1 MRITTFPIAVIL
13 LTLLLAWPGAVR
25 PADPERSLSLT
36 QQERAW
42 LAEHPVINVRVSTSY
57 PPFEFLKDGIY
68 QGLAYDYLMLIG
80 ERTGLNFRTAP
91 EMPWKDALQ
100 SLQDRNG
107 VDLIL
112 LITHTQDREASMN
125 FTRDY
130 ITFPEVIFTRR
141 SGVFVSGQED
151 LQGLLVATENDFVEG
166 ETLKK
171 DIPQIRLL
179 ETETTADALEAVA
192 TGQAD
197 AYIGNLAVGSYLIDE
212 LGLTDLKIAAPTDY
226 VDDSYAMA
234 ARKDWPEL
242 ISIIEKGMGSFAPA
256 DHKNIKQKWFVIPY
270 EHGLNSAD
278 IIKWVLLVT
287 LIPLV
292 FIVQL
297 RRLVKIRTRELHASQ
312 KLLQT
317 VQDNTS
323 QFAGLL
329 TPDGILLDAN
339 RTSLNFIGVEK
350 NSVVGKLFWD
360 TPWWKH
366 SPDALTDLKLAI
378 QKAAQGETVQF
389 ETTHISKAGETRIV
403 DFSINPVR
411 NDEAEIIYLVPSGHD
426 ITELKELQAKAL
438 RTSQLASLGELAA
451 GVAHE
456 VNNPINGVINYA
468 QLLLNRS
475 REDDKDRDILRRIVK
490 ESNRVAMIVKGLLA
504 FARDD
509 NIRFEA
515 LDLQNLIDE
524 TLALNGRQLTKEGIS
539 INFERVEPLPLVQ
552 GNAQQLLQLFLN
564 LLSNARYALNEKH
577 RDDHAKKNLQI
588 TAEPLANNFGE
599 FVRVTVFD
607 NGAGIPEEQQ
617 SKVMKPF
624 ITTKPVGQGTGLG
637 LSICNDIV
645 NNHGG
650 VINIDSRQGEY
661 TKVLIDLPV
670 ATEEANE

>member
-1 MRITTFPIAVIL
+1 MRITTFPIPVIL
-13 LTLLLAWPGAVR
+13 LTLLLGWPGTVW
-25 PADPERSLSLT
+25 PTEPERSLSLT

-42 LAEHPVINVRVSTSY
+42 LAEHPVINIRVSTSY
-57 PPFEFLKDGIY
+57 PPFEFLEDGIY
-68 QGLAYDYLMLIG
+68 KGLAYDYLMLIG

-91 EMPWKDALQ
+91 EMPWKGALQ
-100 SLQDRNG
+100 SLQDKNG

-112 LITHTQDREASMN
+112 LITHTQEREASMN

-130 ITFPEVIFTRR
+130 ITFPQVIFTRR
-141 SGVFVSGQED
+141 NGVFVSGHED
-151 LQGLLVATENDFVEG
+151 LQGLLLATENDFVEG
-166 ETLKK
+166 ETLKR
-171 DIPQIRLL
+171 DIPQIRLM

-197 AYIGNLAVGSYLIDE
+197 AYVGNLAVGSYLIDE
-212 LGLTDLKIAAPTDY
+212 LGLTNLKIAAPTAY

-242 ISIIEKGMGSFAPA
+242 VSIIEKGMGSLKPA
-256 DHKNIKQKWFVIPY
+256 DHQNIKQKWFVIPY

-287 LIPLV
+287 LIPIV

-297 RRLVKIRTRELHASQ
+297 RRMVKIRTRELYASQ
-312 KLLQT
+312 KLLQA

-323 QFAGLL
+323 QFSGLL

-339 RTSLNFIGVEK
+339 RPALDFIGVEK
-350 NSVVGKLFWD
+350 DTVIGKFFWD
-360 TPWWKH
+360 TPWWQH
-366 SPDALTDLKLAI
+366 SSEGRKELKQAI
-378 QKAAQGETVQF
+378 AQAAQGEAIRF
-389 ETTHISKAGETRIV
+389 ESTHISAKGDTINV

-411 NDEAEIIYLVPSGHD
+411 NDQGEIIYLVPGGHD

-456 VNNPINGVINYA
+456 VNNPINGGSS
-468 QLLLNRS
+468 Q
-475 REDDKDRDILRRIVK
+475 DDKNRDILTRIIK
-490 ESNRVAMIVKGLLA
+490 ESGRVASIVKGLLA

-509 NIRFEA
+509 NVHFEA
-515 LDLQNLIDE
+515 LDLQDLIDE
-524 TLALNGRQLTKEGIS
+524 TLALNGSQLTKDGIS
-539 INFERVEPLPLVQ
+539 FNFERMEHLPLVQ

-564 LLSNARYALNEKH
+564 LLSNARYALNDKYREN
-577 RDDHAKKNLQI
+577 RSKKILRI
-588 TAEPLANNFGE
+588 TVEPLANKFGE
-599 FVRVTVFD
+599 FVRVTIFD
-607 NGAGIPEEQQ
+607 SGAGLPEGQQ
-617 SKVMKPF
+617 DQVMKPF

-650 VINIDSRQGEY
+650 VINIDSRRGEY

-670 ATEEANE
+670 AAEETNE

>member
-1 MRITTFPIAVIL
+1 
-13 LTLLLAWPGAVR
+13 
-25 PADPERSLSLT
+25 
-36 QQERAW
+36 
-42 LAEHPVINVRVSTSY
+42 
-57 PPFEFLKDGIY
+57 
-68 QGLAYDYLMLIG
+68 
-80 ERTGLNFRTAP
+80 
-91 EMPWKDALQ
+91 
-100 SLQDRNG
+100 
-107 VDLIL
+107 
-112 LITHTQDREASMN
+112 
-125 FTRDY
+125 
-130 ITFPEVIFTRR
+130 
-141 SGVFVSGQED
+141 
-151 LQGLLVATENDFVEG
+151 
-166 ETLKK
+166 
-171 DIPQIRLL
+171 
-179 ETETTADALEAVA
+179 
-192 TGQAD
+192 
-197 AYIGNLAVGSYLIDE
+197 
-212 LGLTDLKIAAPTDY
+212 
-226 VDDSYAMA
+226 
-234 ARKDWPEL
+234 
-242 ISIIEKGMGSFAPA
+242 
-256 DHKNIKQKWFVIPY
+256 
-270 EHGLNSAD
+270 
-278 IIKWVLLVT
+278 
-287 LIPLV
+287 
-292 FIVQL
+292 
-297 RRLVKIRTRELHASQ
+297 
-312 KLLQT
+312 
-317 VQDNTS
+317 
-323 QFAGLL
+323 L
-329 TPDGILLDAN
+329 TPEGILLDAN

-350 NSVVGKLFWD
+350 DAVVGKLFWN

-366 SPDALTDLKLAI
+366 SPDALTKLKLAI
-378 QKAAQGETVQF
+378 QKAAQGETVRF
-389 ETTHISKAGETRIV
+389 ESTHISAAGETRIV

-411 NDEAEIIYLVPSGHD
+411 DGEGKIIYLVPSGHD

-509 NIRFEA
+509 NVRFEA
-515 LDLQNLIDE
+515 LDLQSLIDE
-524 TLALNGRQLTKEGIS
+524 TLALNGSQLTKDGIS
-539 INFERVEPLPLVQ
+539 FNFERVEPLPLVQ

-617 SKVMKPF
+617 AQVMKPF